1 MRWIVASG
9 ALLAAITVAG
19 CGSSYSKADFISRA
33 DAICETAFRQ
43 THTIAPPAA
52 GGGAAQQ
59 LTALASYLQRVTPVV
74 ESETSDLSKLRR
86 PAADRAL
93 LERYLAALRAAV
105 AQYRELGRAA
115 AAGDV
120 SGVAEAESAL
130 AAGDAQ
136 ALAAR
141 YGLRSCG
148 DAGAT
153 VA

>member
-1 MRWIVASG
+1 
-9 ALLAAITVAG
+9 
-19 CGSSYSKADFISRA
+19 
-33 DAICETAFRQ
+33 
-43 THTIAPPAA
+43 
-52 GGGAAQQ
+52 
-59 LTALASYLQRVTPVV
+59 VTPVV
-74 ESETSDLSKLRR
+74 EWETSALSKLRR

-93 LERYLAALRAAV
+93 LERFLAALRAAV

-115 AAGDV
+115 AAADV
-120 SGVAEAESAL
+120 GGVAAAESAL

-148 DAGAT
+148 AAGAT